1 MLDHVGFCGR
11 QCTVSEQW
19 PGLCDERGSME
30 DTAPR
35 LSQPHPASRRKVNMG
50 ALIIRIRFWGPLY
63 YSYNKEPQNSIVA
76 NDLGPYSSLSS
87 GMMDERR
94 MRSEDA
100 DDDAYGID
108 YDDGGYKVG

>member
-1 MLDHVGFCGR
+1 MGR
-11 QCTVSEQW
+11 HLGE
-19 PGLCDERGSME
+19 PKHYAR
-30 DTAPR
+30 APR
-35 LSQPHPASRRKVNMG
+35 PRTANAG
-50 ALIIRIRFWGPLY
+50 ALTIRIGFWGPLY

-76 NDLGPYSSLSS
+76 NDLGPYSSLRS